1 MKPTTSKNTHQLDKL
16 INMALIKFILK
27 QYINYNMQAKF
38 IMPDNVID
46 NKING
51 ARIKRRIDDIMD
63 EIGGAV
69 NHGR

>member
-1 MKPTTSKNTHQLDKL
+1 
-16 INMALIKFILK
+16 MAIIKFILK

>member
-1 MKPTTSKNTHQLDKL
+1 
-16 INMALIKFILK
+16 
-27 QYINYNMQAKF
+27 MQAKF